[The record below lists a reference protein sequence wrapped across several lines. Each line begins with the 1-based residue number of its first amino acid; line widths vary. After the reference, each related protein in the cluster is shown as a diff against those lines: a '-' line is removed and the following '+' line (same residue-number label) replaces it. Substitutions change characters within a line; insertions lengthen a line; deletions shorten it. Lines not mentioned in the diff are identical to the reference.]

1 MKFLAAAT
9 RKFAFG
15 AMLLICTFAATQ
27 ASELPAKVGDT
38 EVEIGDRL
46 RIRAKVMSV
55 DHIKQTLKVAEKEV
69 RLLDTSIAGRTLKT
83 RLLDEDGKPVEF
95 GSFKEGELVL
105 VLGYSGSEGDVY
117 AMKIQ
122 RVDPTSRRTSPQAS
136 TNLSSNG
143 RNRKIPTHCSSLGSS
158 G

>member
-69 RLLDTSIAGRTLKT
+69 RLLDTSVAGQTLKT

-95 GSFKEGELVL
+95 GSFKEGEQVL
-105 VLGYSGSEGDVY
+105 VLGYSGPEGDVY

-122 RVDPTSRRTSPQAS
+122 RVDPTSAAHEPAS
-136 TNLSSNG
+136 KYKSQLKRPKSQNPNPLQQS
-143 RNRKIPTHCSSLGSS
+143 R
-158 G
+158 